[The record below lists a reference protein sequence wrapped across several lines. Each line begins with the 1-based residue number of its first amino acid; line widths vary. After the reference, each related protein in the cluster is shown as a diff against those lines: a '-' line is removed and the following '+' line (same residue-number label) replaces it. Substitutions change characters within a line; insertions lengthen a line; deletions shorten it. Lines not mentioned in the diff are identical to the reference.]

1 MLKVNYEGQEY
12 EFVGYCDH
20 EGATHFLSGQGTLE
34 QTEPHNRFDVAWFRL
49 VPVRHTFGGIVFEET
64 GEVRQVEQG
73 EWYLSREPV
82 NEPVCHKDQNKTYRK
97 YSILRPVEVLYVD

>member
-1 MLKVNYEGQEY
+1 MKINYEGQEY
-12 EFVGYCDH
+12 EFVGYYGPK
-20 EGATHFLSGQGTLE
+20 EATHFLTGRGTLE

-64 GEVRQVEQG
+64 GEVRRAGQG

-82 NEPVCHKDQNKTYRK
+82 NEPICHRHQDGTYSE
-97 YSILRPVEVLYVD
+97 YSILRPVEVLYE